1 MRAALLTQYRE
12 DFTIG
17 EVPDPTITS
26 PNDVIVRVGA
36 AGFCRTDIHMW
47 DGQFDAAQK
56 AAGIDLP
63 FVCGH
68 ETAGWVA
75 EVGDGVTHI
84 AVGDAVLLHPLAT
97 CGYCKA
103 CRAGDDMHCSAGI
116 FPGLFAPG
124 GFAELV
130 KTNAR
135 AVVPLKGDLTP
146 RDVAP
151 LGDAGLTAYRAVRKA
166 LPLAVPG
173 TRTVVLGA
181 GGLGHIGIQ
190 ALRALSQTEIIVVD
204 RNPEALEHARGWG
217 ADHVVVSKEDRSH
230 VQEVRDLTEG
240 VGAEV
245 VIDYVGEGG
254 AQRDGVELLGHNG
267 VDFLVGYGGKLE
279 VDILGEALFPE
290 ASYVGNICGNYNEL
304 VELVALAARG
314 AVRLTTTTFP
324 LDGVNE
330 ALHALDEGRM
340 IGRGVLV
347 PNES

>member
-17 EVPDPTITS
+17 EVPEPTITS

-56 AAGIDLP
+56 GAGIDLP

-68 ETAGWVA
+68 ETAGWVQ
-75 EVGDGVTHI
+75 EVGDGVSHI

-103 CRAGDDMHCSAGI
+103 CRAGDDMHCVAGV

-135 AVVPLKGDLTP
+135 AVVPIKGGLTP
-146 RDVAP
+146 VDVAP

-217 ADHVVVSKEDRSH
+217 ADHTVVAKEDRSH
-230 VQEVRDLTEG
+230 VAEVKDLTDG
-240 VGAEV
+240 AGAEV

-254 AQRDGVELLGHNG
+254 AERDGVELLGHNG
-267 VDFLVGYGGKLE
+267 VDFLVGYGGTLE
-279 VDILGEALFPE
+279 VEILSQALFPE
-290 ASYVGNICGNYNEL
+290 TSFVGNICGTYNEL

-347 PNES
+347 PNER